1 MRKPYFVLPAMLFAL
16 LAFAACRPVAQ
27 PGAPAAAAAAA
38 PAAPG
43 APAEGLYVPR
53 DVRFAYPVG
62 TRSADGN
69 PGPKYWQNHSVH
81 TMDITVAPPS
91 RTISATQE
99 ITYTNNSS
107 YPLSSSIFKLLQNV
121 RRPDAMRERTY
132 PENFFTSGIHIDE
145 VRVNGVEQ
153 DWGPDGSFVGV
164 HILPIS
170 PTLQTGDSANISI
183 RWHFDLGDHV
193 AFTKEGAVDPTTYF
207 LAYFFPRIAVA
218 DDVNPSA
225 WDGHEFT
232 YGSVEQYNDFADFNV
247 TVHAPKDYVV
257 WATGDLQNPDEVLQP
272 EYAQRLRDSM
282 TSDQV
287 IKIATPEELK
297 DGKVTAQDDT
307 VTWKWQAS
315 NVPDFVVALSDHYN
329 WDAGSVV
336 VDPTTGRRASVQA
349 AYDAAAEDFQQM
361 VEYGKS
367 ALDFGSTQWPGVPY
381 PYSKTTIFRGVA
393 DEEYPMFANDDT
405 NADPADTRFIAAHEL
420 LHSWFPF
427 YMGINEQRYG
437 FMDEGWTTAFEYLIN
452 QRDVGPEAAADKF
465 KHFRTKNLVVPFNGL
480 DIPIIT
486 PSDSLSGNVIG
497 RNNYEK
503 SALGYLALKELM
515 GDALFKAALHEFMA
529 RWNGK
534 HPIPWDMFNTFN
546 EVVRANGGQD
556 LNWFFNRWFFEPNY
570 IDLAVSDVQKTD
582 GGYIVKV
589 ANPGGMPIPFDVTVT
604 YADGTQGSFHQNPA
618 LWQNDAHAA
627 TIALA
632 ADQDV
637 TALTLDGGIFMDA
650 TPPNNTWQ
658 APK

>member
-1 MRKPYFVLPAMLFAL
+1 MKFRMMAAL
-16 LAFAACRPVAQ
+16 VFGLLTLTACRPVVQQPAQQGAQ
-27 PGAPAAAAAAA
+27 PNQAAAA
-38 PAAPG
+38 PADA
-43 APAEGLYVPR
+43 LYIPR
-53 DVRFAYPVG
+53 DVRFAYPTG
-62 TRSADGN
+62 TRSADGS

-81 TMDITVAPPS
+81 TMDITVEPPS

-99 ITYTNNSS
+99 ITFTNNSP
-107 YPLSSSIFKLLQNV
+107 YPMPGVPFKLLQNV
-121 RRPDAMRERTY
+121 RRPDALGVERLF
-132 PENFFTSGIHIDE
+132 PENFLTSGIHVDE
-145 VRVNGVEQ
+145 LRVNGVEQ
-153 DWGPDGSFVGV
+153 DWGPAAGQVTMHSVLF
-164 HILPIS
+164 PE
-170 PTLQTGDSANISI
+170 PLQPGESATFSI

-193 AFTKEGAVDPTTYF
+193 AYTKEGAVDPTSYF

-218 DDVNPSA
+218 DDVNPKV
-225 WDGHEFT
+225 WDQHEFT
-232 YGSVEQYNDFADFNV
+232 YGSLEMYNDFADFDV
-247 TVHAPKDYVV
+247 TVHAPKDFVV

-282 TSDQV
+282 TSDEV
-287 IKIATPEELK
+287 IKIATPAELQ
-297 DGKVTAQDDT
+297 DGKVTAQDDM
-307 VTWKWQAS
+307 VSWKWQAS

-336 VDPTTGRRASVQA
+336 VDPATGRRASVQA
-349 AYDAAAEDFQQM
+349 AYDDAAKDFQQM

-405 NADPADTRFIAAHEL
+405 NDDPAMTRFVAAHEL

-452 QRDVGPEAAADKF
+452 TRDLGPAGATELF
-465 KHFRTKNLVVPFNGL
+465 QNFRSKNLVEPFNGV

-486 PSDSLSGNVIG
+486 PSDALSGNVIG

-503 SALGYLALKELM
+503 AALGYLALKEM
-515 GDALFKAALHEFMA
+515 IGDAPFKQALHEFIA

-546 EVVRANGGQD
+546 VATGQD
-556 LNWFFNRWFFEPNY
+556 LNWFFERWFFEPNY
-570 IDLAVSDVQKTD
+570 IDLAVAGVEKTD

-589 ANPGGMPIPFDVTVT
+589 DNLGGMPIPFDVKVT
-604 YADGTQGSFHQNPA
+604 YADGTEGSFRQNPA
-618 LWQNDAHAA
+618 LWQNSPHAA
-627 TIALA
+627 TIALGT
-632 ADQDV
+632 DQEITKLV
-637 TALTLDGGIFMDA
+637 LDGGIFMDA
-650 TPPNNTWQ
+650 NPRNNSWEP
-658 APK
+658 AK